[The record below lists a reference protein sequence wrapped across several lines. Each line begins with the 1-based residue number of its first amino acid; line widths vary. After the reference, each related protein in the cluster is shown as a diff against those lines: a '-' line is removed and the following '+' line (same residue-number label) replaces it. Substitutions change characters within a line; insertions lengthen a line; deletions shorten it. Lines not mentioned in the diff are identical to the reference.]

1 MYYLKYLNIKSKKK
15 KKEQARSDMSALSR
29 FEAENEDIKER

>member
-1 MYYLKYLNIKSKKK
+1 MYYLKYLNIKSKK

>member
-1 MYYLKYLNIKSKKK
+1 MYYLKYLDIKS
-15 KKEQARSDMSALSR
+15 KKEQARSDLSALSR